1 MPKLKL
7 GPILDERPVKLTV
20 ELPAAVHRDL
30 IAYGQALQQETGQA
44 APEPAQLIG
53 AMLGRFMASDRS
65 FAKLKHESKGVL
77 QAPQ

>member
-53 AMLGRFMASDRS
+53 AMLGRFMATDRRFS
-65 FAKLKHESKGVL
+65 KLKRSPK
-77 QAPQ
+77 